1 MQRVYQASNH
11 IEAHMVMHVLE
22 QAGVHAHVQ
31 GEFLQSGAGE
41 LPLGNLVGV
50 AVADEDVA
58 LAREIISDWEKLMR
72 EPAAEGEEGAGEE
85 ESG

>member
-1 MQRVYQASNH
+1 MKRVYEAANNIQAH
-11 IEAHMVMHVLE
+11 IVMHVLE
-22 QAGVHAHVQ
+22 QAGVHAMVQ

-50 AVADEDVA
+50 AVDDEDVEI
-58 LAREIISDWEKLMR
+58 AREIIEDWERLMQ
-72 EPAAEGEEGAGEE
+72 EPGVEE

>member
-1 MQRVYQASNH
+1 MKRVYNAANH
-11 IEAHMVMHVLE
+11 IQAHMVMHVLE
-22 QAGVHAHVQ
+22 QAGVHAMVQ

-50 AVADEDVA
+50 AVEDDDVA
-58 LAREIISDWEKLMR
+58 IAREIIEDWERLMQ
-72 EPAAEGEEGAGEE
+72 EPGEE

>member
-1 MQRVYQASNH
+1 MKRVYNAENH
-11 IEAHMVMHVLE
+11 IQAHIVMHVLE
-22 QAGVHAHVQ
+22 QAGVHAMVQ

-50 AVADEDVA
+50 AVDNEDEKI
-58 LAREIISDWEKLMR
+58 AREIIEDWEKLMQ
-72 EPAAEGEEGAGEE
+72 EPGEE

>member
-1 MQRVYQASNH
+1 MKRVYEAANNIQAH
-11 IEAHMVMHVLE
+11 IVMHVLE
-22 QAGVHAHVQ
+22 QAGVHAMVQ

-50 AVADEDVA
+50 VVDDEDVEI
-58 LAREIISDWEKLMR
+58 AREIIEDWERLMQ
-72 EPAAEGEEGAGEE
+72 EPGEEE

>member
-1 MQRVYQASNH
+1 MKRVYNASNH
-11 IEAHMVMHVLE
+11 IQAHIVMHVLE
-22 QAGVHAHVQ
+22 QAGVHALVQ

-50 AVADEDVA
+50 AVDDEDVEI
-58 LAREIISDWEKLMR
+58 AREIIEDWERLMQ
-72 EPAAEGEEGAGEE
+72 EPGEE

>member
-1 MQRVYQASNH
+1 MKRVYQAANH
-11 IEAHMVMHVLE
+11 IQAHMVMHVLE

-41 LPLGNLVGV
+41 LPVGNLVGV
-50 AVADEDVA
+50 VVADEDVA
-58 LAREIISDWEKLMR
+58 LAREIIEEWEKLMR
-72 EPAAEGEEGAGEE
+72 EPAQDGEE